1 MLGNVVLAP
10 ALVVDL
16 LFLPPLH
23 RCHYEHGF
31 AKQWTIIRF
40 KVGDVT
46 GSSDACSLGGYHGSL
61 EGNNTKWSVIVANA
75 ELVVLVLFQQHGL
88 AHLEGGFL
96 HTAGVISIFVHFG
109 LALLIQ
115 DGCFSVLFR
124 GEVV

>member
-1 MLGNVVLAP
+1 M
-10 ALVVDL
+10 
-16 LFLPPLH
+16 
-23 RCHYEHGF
+23 GF
-31 AKQWTIIRF
+31 AKQWTIIRL